1 MNEIIGLEVV
11 TFVSAQGLID
21 HAKQFAIKAYNFD
34 KEKNYS
40 EAIPYY
46 LDAAEAL
53 MKAIKF
59 ERNPQVARS
68 LKKKAEMYLAR
79 SKELRELL
87 VKRKERKST
96 AGSDEEDDKLSGAI
110 ADIII
115 TEKPEVTLN
124 DIAGLEN
131 AKQTLREAIV
141 LPLMR
146 PDLFSG
152 ARRPWKGILLFGPP
166 GCGKTLLAKATA
178 AEVEATF
185 FNVSAASIISK
196 WLGESEKLVRTLFT
210 LAREKQ
216 PSIIFVDEVDAL
228 AGARG
233 GEHDAMRRVKTELL
247 TSMDG
252 LSSSETD
259 RIVTVGATNIPETV
273 DGAFRRRFERRIYI
287 PLPDQAARE
296 AIYKF
301 NTRGV
306 ELDDVD
312 FEVLA
317 EITEGYSGADIAMVC
332 RDAIMTPIREL
343 DMAGAISDTEVTAR
357 AVTQNDFLEAIEG
370 INPSVSEEEVE
381 RYDRWNEEF
390 GSA

>member
-1 MNEIIGLEVV
+1 M
-11 TFVSAQGLID
+11 SAQGLID
-21 HAKQFAIKAYNFD
+21 HARDFAIKAYNFD

-68 LKKKAEMYLAR
+68 LKKKAEMYISR
-79 SKELRELL
+79 SKELRDLL
-87 VKRKERKST
+87 ERKKERRSS
-96 AGSDEEDDKLSGAI
+96 AGSDDEEEDKLEGAI
-110 ADIII
+110 SDIIV
-115 TEKPEVTLN
+115 TEKPNITLN
-124 DIAGLEN
+124 EIAGLET

-185 FNVSAASIISK
+185 FNVSASSIISK
-196 WLGESEKLVRTLFT
+196 WLGESEKLVRTLFE
-210 LAREKQ
+210 LSREKQ
-216 PSIIFVDEVDAL
+216 PSIIFIDEVDAL

-252 LSSSETD
+252 LSSSEKD
-259 RIVTVGATNIPETV
+259 RIVTVGATNMPEAI

-287 PLPDQAARE
+287 PLPDFPARA
-296 AIYKF
+296 AIYGF
-301 NTRGV
+301 NTKGV
-306 ELDDVD
+306 DLADEVD

-317 EITEGYSGADIAMVC
+317 EITDGYSGSDIAMVC
-332 RDAIMTPIREL
+332 REAIMTPIREL
-343 DMAGAISDTEVTAR
+343 DMAGAIDDVSIKAR
-357 AVTQNDFLEAIEG
+357 AVTQDDFIEAIEA
-370 INPSVSEEEVE
+370 INPSVSDDEIEK
-381 RYDRWNEEF
+381 YDQWNEEF

>member
-1 MNEIIGLEVV
+1 M
-11 TFVSAQGLID
+11 SAQGLID
-21 HAKQFAIKAYNFD
+21 HAREFALKAYNYD

-40 EAIPYY
+40 EAVPYY

-53 MKAIKF
+53 MKAIRF
-59 ERNPQVARS
+59 ERNPQVART

-87 VKRKERKST
+87 EKRKEKKST
-96 AGSDEEDDKLSGAI
+96 AGDDDVEDDKLSGAI
-110 ADIII
+110 SDIIV
-115 TEKPEVTLN
+115 TEKPSVMLK

-152 ARRPWKGILLFGPP
+152 ARRPWKGIMLFGPP

-185 FNVSAASIISK
+185 FNVSASSIISK
-196 WLGESEKLVRTLFT
+196 WLGESEKLVKTLFS

-216 PSIIFVDEVDAL
+216 PSIIFIDEVDAL

-259 RIVTVGATNIPETV
+259 RIVTIGATNLPEAI

-287 PLPDQAARE
+287 PLPDPDARE
-296 AIYKF
+296 AIYKY

-306 ELDDVD
+306 EINPEVD
-312 FEVLA
+312 FSILG
-317 EITEGYSGADIAMVC
+317 EITDGYSGSDIAMVC
-332 RDAIMTPIREL
+332 REAIMTPIREL
-343 DMAGAISDTEVTAR
+343 DMAGALTDTDITAR
-357 AVTQNDFLEAIEG
+357 AVTQDDFLEAIEA
-370 INPSVSEEEVE
+370 INPSVSDDEVD
-381 RYDRWNEEF
+381 RYDKWNEEF
-390 GSA
+390 GSSA

>member
-1 MNEIIGLEVV
+1 M
-11 TFVSAQGLID
+11 SAQGLID
-21 HAKQFAIKAYNFD
+21 HARDFAVKAYSFD

-40 EAIPYY
+40 EAIPHY

-53 MKAIKF
+53 MKAIRF

-68 LKKKAEMYLAR
+68 LKKKANMYISRAR
-79 SKELRELL
+79 ELRELL
-87 VKRKERKST
+87 EKRKERKST
-96 AGSDEEDDKLSGAI
+96 AGSDEEEKLENAI
-110 ADIII
+110 SDIIV
-115 TEKPEVTLN
+115 TEKPNITLK
-124 DIAGLEN
+124 DIAGLET

-152 ARRPWKGILLFGPP
+152 ARKPWKGILLFGPP

-185 FNVSAASIISK
+185 FNVSASSIISK
-196 WLGESEKLVRTLFT
+196 WLGESEKLVKQLFE
-210 LAREKQ
+210 LADEKQ
-216 PSIIFVDEVDAL
+216 PSIIFIDEVDAL

-259 RIVTVGATNIPETV
+259 RIVTVGATNMPESI

-287 PLPDQAARE
+287 PLPDLPARS
-296 AIYKF
+296 AIFVF

-306 ELDDVD
+306 ELAEDAD

-317 EITEGYSGADIAMVC
+317 EITEGYSGSDIAMVC
-332 RDAIMTPIREL
+332 REAIMTPIREL
-343 DMAGAISDTEVTAR
+343 DMAGAIEDTSVAAR
-357 AVTQNDFLEAIEG
+357 SVTQDDFLEAIES
-370 INPSVSEEEVE
+370 ISPSVSDDEIEK
-381 RYDRWNEEF
+381 YDNWNEEF

>member
-1 MNEIIGLEVV
+1 M
-11 TFVSAQGLID
+11 SAQGLID
-21 HAKQFAIKAYNFD
+21 HARDFAVKAYSFD

-40 EAIPYY
+40 EAIPHY

-68 LKKKAEMYLAR
+68 LKKKANMYISRAR
-79 SKELRELL
+79 ELRELL
-87 VKRKERKST
+87 EKRKERKSK
-96 AGSDEEDDKLSGAI
+96 AGSDDEEEKLENAI
-110 ADIII
+110 SDIIV
-115 TEKPEVTLN
+115 TEKPNITLA
-124 DIAGLEN
+124 DIAGLET

-152 ARRPWKGILLFGPP
+152 ARKPWKGILLFGPP

-185 FNVSAASIISK
+185 FNVSASSIISK
-196 WLGESEKLVRTLFT
+196 WLGESEKLVKQLFE
-210 LAREKQ
+210 LADEKQ
-216 PSIIFVDEVDAL
+216 PSIIFIDEVDAL

-259 RIVTVGATNIPETV
+259 RIVTVGATNMPESI

-287 PLPDQAARE
+287 PLPDLPARS
-296 AIYKF
+296 AIFLF

-306 ELDDVD
+306 ELADDTD

-317 EITEGYSGADIAMVC
+317 EITEGYSGSDIAMVC
-332 RDAIMTPIREL
+332 REAVMTPIREL
-343 DMAGAISDTEVTAR
+343 DMAGAIEDTSIAAR
-357 AVTQNDFLEAIEG
+357 AVTQDDFLNAIES
-370 INPSVSEEEVE
+370 INPSVSDDEIEK
-381 RYDRWNEEF
+381 YDNWNEEF

>member
-1 MNEIIGLEVV
+1 M
-11 TFVSAQGLID
+11 SAQGLID
-21 HAKQFAIKAYNFD
+21 HAKQFAQQAYNFD

-79 SKELRELL
+79 AKELKELL
-87 VKRKERKST
+87 EKRKERKST
-96 AGSDEEDDKLSGAI
+96 AGSEVDDDKLAGAI
-110 ADIII
+110 SDIIV
-115 TEKPEVTLN
+115 TEKPSILLK

-185 FNVSAASIISK
+185 FNVSASSIISK
-196 WLGESEKLVRTLFT
+196 WLGESEKLVKTLFQ
-210 LAREKQ
+210 LARERQ
-216 PSIIFVDEVDAL
+216 PSIIFIDEVDAM

-259 RIVTVGATNIPETV
+259 RIVTVGATNLPDAI

-287 PLPDQAARE
+287 PLPDEAARE
-296 AIYKF
+296 AIFAY

-306 ELDDVD
+306 EMGEDVD
-312 FEVLA
+312 FGVLA
-317 EITEGYSGADIAMVC
+317 EITEEYSGADIAMVC
-332 RDAIMTPIREL
+332 REAIMTPIREL
-343 DMAGAISDTEVTAR
+343 DMAGAIDDESVQAR
-357 AVTQNDFLEAIEG
+357 PVTQSDFLEAIEA
-370 INPSVSEEEVE
+370 INPSVSDDEVQK
-381 RYDRWNEEF
+381 YDDWNEEF

>member
-1 MNEIIGLEVV
+1 M
-11 TFVSAQGLID
+11 TFVTAQGLID
-21 HAKQFAIKAYNFD
+21 HARQFAQQAYNFD

-53 MKAIKF
+53 MKAIRF
-59 ERNPQVARS
+59 ERNPQVAQS

-79 SKELRELL
+79 AKELKGLL
-87 VKRKERKST
+87 EKRKEKRST
-96 AGSDEEDDKLSGAI
+96 AGSDEDDDKLSSAI
-110 ADIII
+110 SDIIV
-115 TEKPEVTLN
+115 TEKPSIKLE
-124 DIAGLEN
+124 DIAGLEI

-146 PDLFSG
+146 PDLFTGS
-152 ARRPWKGILLFGPP
+152 RRPWKGILLFGPP
-166 GCGKTLLAKATA
+166 GCGKTLIAKATA

-185 FNVSAASIISK
+185 FNVSASSIISK
-196 WLGESEKLVRTLFT
+196 WLGESEKLVKTLFQ
-210 LAREKQ
+210 LVKERQ
-216 PSIIFVDEVDAL
+216 PSIIFIDEVDAM

-259 RIVTVGATNIPETV
+259 RIVTVGATNLPDSI

-287 PLPDQAARE
+287 PLPDEAARD
-296 AIYKF
+296 AIFKY

-306 ELDDVD
+306 EISDDVD
-312 FEVLA
+312 FSDLA
-317 EITEGYSGADIAMVC
+317 EITEEYSGSDIAMVC
-332 RDAIMTPIREL
+332 REAIMTPIREL
-343 DMAGAISDTEVTAR
+343 DMAGAINDTSIQAR
-357 AVTQNDFLEAIEG
+357 PVTQNDFLNAIEA
-370 INPSVSEEEVE
+370 INPSVSDDEVQK
-381 RYDRWNEEF
+381 YDEWNAEF

>member
-1 MNEIIGLEVV
+1 M
-11 TFVSAQGLID
+11 SAQGLID
-21 HAKQFAIKAYNFD
+21 HAREFAVKAYNFD

-40 EAIPYY
+40 EAIPHY

-53 MKAIKF
+53 MKAIRF
-59 ERNPQVARS
+59 ERNPQVART
-68 LKKKAEMYLAR
+68 LRKKAEMYIAR
-79 SKELRELL
+79 AQELQELIK
-87 VKRKERKST
+87 KRKERKT
-96 AGSDEEDDKLSGAI
+96 KVSDDETDKIEGALQ
-110 ADIII
+110 DIIVV
-115 TEKPEVTLN
+115 EKPSVTLN
-124 DIAGLEN
+124 DIAGLET

-196 WLGESEKLVRTLFT
+196 WLGESEKLVQTLFK
-210 LAREKQ
+210 LARERQ
-216 PSIIFVDEVDAL
+216 PSIIFIDEVDAL

-252 LSSSETD
+252 LSSAETD
-259 RIVTVGATNIPETV
+259 RIVTVGATNIPESI
-273 DGAFRRRFERRIYI
+273 DAAFRRRFERRIYI
-287 PLPDQAARE
+287 PLPDEIARN
-296 AIYKF
+296 AIF
-301 NTRGV
+301 NLNSKGV
-306 ELDDVD
+306 DIEDDVN
-312 FEVLA
+312 FSILA
-317 EITEGYSGADIAMVC
+317 EITDGYSGADIAMIC

-343 DMAGAISDTEVTAR
+343 DLSGAITDPEIKAR
-357 AVTQNDFLEAIEG
+357 AVTQQDFLSSLET
-370 INPSVSEEEVE
+370 INPSVSDDEIKQ
-381 RYDRWNEEF
+381 YDDWFEEF

>member
-1 MNEIIGLEVV
+1 M
-11 TFVSAQGLID
+11 SAQGLID
-21 HAKQFAIKAYNFD
+21 HARDFAIKAYNFD

-68 LKKKAEMYLAR
+68 LKKKAEMYISR
-79 SKELRELL
+79 SKELRNLL
-87 VKRKERKST
+87 ERKKERRSS
-96 AGSDEEDDKLSGAI
+96 AGSDDEEDKLEGAI
-110 ADIII
+110 SDIIV
-115 TEKPEVTLN
+115 TEKPNIRLN
-124 DIAGLEN
+124 EIAGLET

-152 ARRPWKGILLFGPP
+152 ARKPWKGILLFGPP

-178 AEVEATF
+178 AEVDATF
-185 FNVSAASIISK
+185 FNVSASSIISK
-196 WLGESEKLVRTLFT
+196 WLGESEKLVRTLFE
-210 LAREKQ
+210 LSREKQ
-216 PSIIFVDEVDAL
+216 PSIIFIDEVDAL

-259 RIVTVGATNIPETV
+259 RIVTVGATNMPESI

-287 PLPDQAARE
+287 PLPDFPARAA
-296 AIYKF
+296 IFGF
-301 NTRGV
+301 NTKGV
-306 ELDDVD
+306 DLADEVD

-317 EITEGYSGADIAMVC
+317 EITEGYSGSDIAMVC
-332 RDAIMTPIREL
+332 REAIMTPIREL
-343 DMAGAISDTEVTAR
+343 DMSGAIDDISIKAR
-357 AVTQNDFLEAIEG
+357 AVTQDDFIDAIEA
-370 INPSVSEEEVE
+370 INPSVSEDEIEK
-381 RYDRWNEEF
+381 YDQWNEEF

>member
-1 MNEIIGLEVV
+1 MNH
-11 TFVSAQGLID
+11 VSAQGLID
-21 HAKQFAIKAYNFD
+21 HARDFAVKAYSFD

-40 EAIPYY
+40 EAIPHY

-59 ERNPQVARS
+59 ERNPQVAGS
-68 LKKKAEMYLAR
+68 LKKKANMYISRA
-79 SKELRELL
+79 KELKELL
-87 VKRKERKST
+87 KKRKERKST
-96 AGSDEEDDKLSGAI
+96 AGNDEEEEKLESAI
-110 ADIII
+110 SDIIV
-115 TEKPEVTLN
+115 TEKPNITLN
-124 DIAGLEN
+124 EIAGLEN

-185 FNVSAASIISK
+185 FNVSASSIISK
-196 WLGESEKLVRTLFT
+196 WLGESERLVKQLFE
-210 LAREKQ
+210 LADEKQ

-259 RIVTVGATNIPETV
+259 RIVTVGATNMPESI
-273 DGAFRRRFERRIYI
+273 DAAFRRRFERRIYI
-287 PLPDQAARE
+287 PLPDLPARG
-296 AIYKF
+296 AIFLLNSK
-301 NTRGV
+301 GV
-306 ELDDVD
+306 DLAEDVD

-317 EITEGYSGADIAMVC
+317 EITEGYSGSDIAMVC
-332 RDAIMTPIREL
+332 REAIMTPIREM
-343 DMAGAISDTEVTAR
+343 DMAGAIGDTSIMAR
-357 AVTQNDFLEAIEG
+357 SATQDDYLEAIES
-370 INPSVSEEEVE
+370 INPSVSDDEIEK
-381 RYDRWNEEF
+381 YDNWNEEF
-390 GSA
+390 GSSA

>member
-1 MNEIIGLEVV
+1 
-11 TFVSAQGLID
+11 VSAQGLID
-21 HAKQFAIKAYNFD
+21 HARDFAVKAYSFD

-40 EAIPYY
+40 EAIPHY

-68 LKKKAEMYLAR
+68 LKKKANMYISRA
-79 SKELRELL
+79 KELRDLL
-87 VKRKERKST
+87 EKRKERKST
-96 AGSDEEDDKLSGAI
+96 AGSDDEEEKLENAI
-110 ADIII
+110 SDIIV
-115 TEKPEVTLN
+115 TEKPNITLE
-124 DIAGLEN
+124 DIAGLET

-152 ARRPWKGILLFGPP
+152 ARKPWKGILLFGPP

-185 FNVSAASIISK
+185 FNVSASSIISK
-196 WLGESEKLVRTLFT
+196 WLGESEKLVKQLFE
-210 LAREKQ
+210 LADEKQ
-216 PSIIFVDEVDAL
+216 PSIIFIDEVDAL

-259 RIVTVGATNIPETV
+259 RIVTVGATNMPESI

-287 PLPDQAARE
+287 PLPDLPARS
-296 AIYKF
+296 AIFLF
-301 NTRGV
+301 NTKGV
-306 ELDDVD
+306 ELAEDAD

-317 EITEGYSGADIAMVC
+317 EITEGYSGSDIAMVC
-332 RDAIMTPIREL
+332 REAIMTPIREL
-343 DMAGAISDTEVTAR
+343 DMAGAIEDTSVAAR
-357 AVTQNDFLEAIEG
+357 AVTQGDFLEAIES
-370 INPSVSEEEVE
+370 INPSVSDDEMEK
-381 RYDRWNEEF
+381 YDNWNEEF
-390 GSA
+390 GST

>member
-1 MNEIIGLEVV
+1 
-11 TFVSAQGLID
+11 VSAQGLID
-21 HAKQFAIKAYNFD
+21 HARDFAVKAYSFD

-40 EAIPYY
+40 EAIPHY

-68 LKKKAEMYLAR
+68 LKKKANMYISRAR
-79 SKELRELL
+79 ELRELL
-87 VKRKERKST
+87 EKRKERKSK
-96 AGSDEEDDKLSGAI
+96 AGSDDEEEKLENAI
-110 ADIII
+110 SDIIV
-115 TEKPEVTLN
+115 TEKPNITLA
-124 DIAGLEN
+124 DIAGLET

-152 ARRPWKGILLFGPP
+152 ARKPWKGILLFGPP

-185 FNVSAASIISK
+185 FNVSASSIISK
-196 WLGESEKLVRTLFT
+196 WLGESEKLVKQLFE
-210 LAREKQ
+210 LADEKQ
-216 PSIIFVDEVDAL
+216 PSIIFIDEVDAL

-259 RIVTVGATNIPETV
+259 RIVTVGATNMPESI

-287 PLPDQAARE
+287 PLPDLPARS
-296 AIYKF
+296 AIFLF

-306 ELDDVD
+306 ELADDTD

-317 EITEGYSGADIAMVC
+317 EITEGYSGSDIAMVC
-332 RDAIMTPIREL
+332 REAVMTPIREL
-343 DMAGAISDTEVTAR
+343 DMAGAIEDTSIAAR
-357 AVTQNDFLEAIEG
+357 AVTQDDFLEAIES
-370 INPSVSEEEVE
+370 INPSVSDDEIEK
-381 RYDRWNEEF
+381 YDNWNEEF